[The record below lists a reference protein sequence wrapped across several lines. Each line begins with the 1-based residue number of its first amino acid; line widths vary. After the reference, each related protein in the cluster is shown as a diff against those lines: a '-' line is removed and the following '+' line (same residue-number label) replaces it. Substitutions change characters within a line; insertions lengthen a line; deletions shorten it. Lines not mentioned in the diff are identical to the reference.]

1 MQNIL
6 LVLGTVAVL
15 AATGNS
21 AFPAPDRPVS
31 SINVAAPKDMAQWIR
46 DFRDRAIHRGVSRL
60 VFDEAFANVKYN
72 EGVVR
77 RDRDQAEFTKSLW
90 DYLDTAVSEKR
101 IEGGRAALSR
111 YSDTLAKIEARY
123 GVDKEILVAFWGI
136 ESNYGS
142 HRGNFPLI
150 ESLATLAFDGR
161 RAHFFEEQLIAAL
174 KILQAGDVEPSNML
188 GSWAGATGHTQ
199 FMPDTFLAHAVDFN
213 KDGRRNIW
221 SDDPTDALASTA
233 SLIAGAGW
241 QEGVAWGM
249 EVNLPRGFDFNLIGR
264 RKQFPTSFWAKKGV
278 HRVDGRELPQGKGS
292 IILPGGAD
300 GAAFIVFNNFYA
312 VRRYN
317 PADSYAIAVAH
328 LADRLKGLDPIQRV
342 PEFRS
347 RALTQAER
355 FELQDRL
362 TNRGFS
368 TRGIDG
374 NVGPNTIEA
383 IRAFQ
388 RSAGIL
394 PDGFPSEGL
403 LQRLR

>member
-1 MQNIL
+1 ML

-15 AATGNS
+15 AATSNS
-21 AFPAPDRPVS
+21 ALTAPDRAVS
-31 SINVAAPKDMAQWIR
+31 SIDVAAQKDMARWIR
-46 DFRDRAIHRGVSRL
+46 DFRDRAIRRGVSRS

-77 RDRDQAEFTKSLW
+77 RDRDQAEFTKSIW

-101 IEGGRAALSR
+101 IEGGRAALRR

-161 RAHFFEEQLIAAL
+161 RARFFEEQLIAAL
-174 KILQAGDVEPSNML
+174 KILQAGDVDPPNMV

-241 QEGVAWGM
+241 QEGAAWGM
-249 EVNLPRGFDFNLIGR
+249 EVNLPQGFDFNLIGR
-264 RKQFPTSFWAKKGV
+264 RKQFSTSFWAKMGV
-278 HRVDGRELPQGKGS
+278 HRLDGRELPQAKGS

-312 VRRYN
+312 IRRYN

-328 LADRLKGLDPIQRV
+328 LADRLKGLGPIQRI

-355 FELQDRL
+355 LELQERL
-362 TNRGFS
+362 TTKGFS

-374 NVGPNTIEA
+374 NVGPNTVEA

-388 RSAGIL
+388 RSAGIV